1 MTVRDRANSPAGR
14 LVLLPMSGTPGAGPD
29 RSGGTGLSCAGG
41 TGPGC
46 AGGTGPDRAGDAG
59 PGCAGGTGP
68 VRAGRTAP
76 GHTGGPWAAH
86 KAHRSYL
93 DVAAE
98 PGAVPY
104 ARRCTR
110 QALAA
115 WGLGEIAG
123 DAELVVSELMTNA
136 VRATLGLSRA
146 AHVVLYLAADPGRL
160 TLLVWDACAEPPVRR
175 PHDADSAGGRGLEI
189 VQALSDRWGTQA
201 PVRGGKVVWA
211 WFDLDR
217 P

>member
-41 TGPGC
+41 T
-46 AGGTGPDRAGDAG
+46 G

-115 WGLGEIAG
+115 WELGQVAD
-123 DAELVVSELMTNA
+123 DAELVVSDSLNLTNYFFSPFW
-136 VRATLGLSRA
+136 RRW
-146 AHVVLYLAADPGRL
+146 
-160 TLLVWDACAEPPVRR
+160 LVPD
-175 PHDADSAGGRGLEI
+175 
-189 VQALSDRWGTQA
+189 
-201 PVRGGKVVWA
+201 
-211 WFDLDR
+211 
-217 P
+217 